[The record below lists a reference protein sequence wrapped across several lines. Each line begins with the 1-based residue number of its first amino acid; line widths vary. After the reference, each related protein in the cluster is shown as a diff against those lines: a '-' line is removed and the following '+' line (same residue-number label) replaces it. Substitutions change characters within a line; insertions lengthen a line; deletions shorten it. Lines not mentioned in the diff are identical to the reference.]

1 MKFVIFLK
9 VFVGLSHLYVNRYDE
24 VCNIFKAYYYLWL
37 TIDLL
42 FRCPVHFCV
51 VVYIIKS

>member
-37 TIDLL
+37 TID
-42 FRCPVHFCV
+42 FCLGAL
-51 VVYIIKS
+51 YIFVSLCT